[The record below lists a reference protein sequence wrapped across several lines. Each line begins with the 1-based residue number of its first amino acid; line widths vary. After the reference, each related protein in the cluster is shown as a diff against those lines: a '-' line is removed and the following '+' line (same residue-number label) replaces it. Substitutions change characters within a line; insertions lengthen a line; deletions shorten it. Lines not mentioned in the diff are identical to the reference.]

1 MGLDS
6 LRRLGSREKHT
17 QGLWGQLR
25 LYWRHAGKAHG
36 PDRCPT
42 PEMGTFT
49 ALPLSMLAPPHPTC
63 PQPCGNSG
71 PKLCGAGVAAVTTR
85 SEVWGW
91 LGRAGS
97 AAPGPHCALFC
108 RDGSLAPSCPLL
120 SPPGASEL
128 PVTPSFHIPLYR
140 ESEQQV
146 GMERGPCGTVTG

>member
-120 SPPGASEL
+120 SLLEPLSSLSPPPSTSLSIENLSSGWGWRGG
-128 PVTPSFHIPLYR
+128 PVA
-140 ESEQQV
+140 Q
-146 GMERGPCGTVTG
+146 